1 MNEDVDLPSAEEVYE
16 ELRHGIFRGISCG
29 LLHGRMKAAEK
40 EAVMQAFYENR
51 IKLLVATTVI
61 EVGVN
66 VPNAS
71 LMVIEHA
78 ERFGLAQLHQLRG
91 RIGRGPYRSYC
102 ILVSDSKTENA
113 RERLAIMAET
123 TDGFELAEADLRL
136 RGPGQFFG
144 AQQHGLPDLKAAD
157 VLRDTDLL
165 LAARQAAQ
173 ETLERSEDLSF
184 VLPVLAVQYKEQFLH
199 ITDT

>member
-1 MNEDVDLPSAEEVYE
+1 MCRTPLSWSSSMRNALDSLS
-16 ELRHGIFRGISCG
+16 FISCAVVSG
-29 LLHGRMKAAEK
+29 AAP
-40 EAVMQAFYENR
+40 
-51 IKLLVATTVI
+51 I
-61 EVGVN
+61 
-66 VPNAS
+66 
-71 LMVIEHA
+71 
-78 ERFGLAQLHQLRG
+78 
-91 RIGRGPYRSYC
+91 
-102 ILVSDSKTENA
+102 ENA

>member
-1 MNEDVDLPSAEEVYE
+1 
-16 ELRHGIFRGISCG
+16 
-29 LLHGRMKAAEK
+29 MKQQEK
-40 EAVMQAFYENR
+40 EAVMRDFYENR
-51 IKLLVATTVI
+51 IKLLVTTTVI

-78 ERFGLAQLHQLRG
+78 DRFGLAQLHQLRG
-91 RIGRGPYRSYC
+91 RIGRGSYRSYC
-102 ILVSDSKTENA
+102 ILVSDSRTETA
-113 RERLAIMAET
+113 KERLAVMAET
-123 TDGFELAEADLRL
+123 ADGFRLAEEDLRL

-144 AQQHGLPDLKAAD
+144 SMQHGLPDLKVAD
-157 VLRDTDLL
+157 VLKDMDLL
-165 LAARQAAQ
+165 LAARRAAQ
-173 ETLERSEDLSF
+173 ETLGRQEDLSF